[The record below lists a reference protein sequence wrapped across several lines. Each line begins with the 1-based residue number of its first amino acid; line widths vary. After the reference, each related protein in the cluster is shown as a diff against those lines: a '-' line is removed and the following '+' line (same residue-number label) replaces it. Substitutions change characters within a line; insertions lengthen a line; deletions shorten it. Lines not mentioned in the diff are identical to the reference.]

1 MMTTTIALPEEDF
14 LALKHLAVERR
25 TTLRDLVRDAVTK
38 ILKDAKK
45 SDRR

>member
-14 LALKHLAVERR
+14 LALKHLAVKRR
-25 TTLRDLVRDAVTK
+25 TTLHDLVSDAVTE

-45 SDRR
+45 GGRR